1 VLVLVLVLVLA
12 ALSLASPRAARAAGS
27 ESAAVGTRTVVIV
40 FDPHTEAVS
49 QRLRQEIEAI
59 GFEVELR
66 PESGEAVSLES
77 LAATD
82 HAIAAI
88 RVKPLEAGG
97 VEMTVLDR
105 ATGKTVH
112 RELARV
118 SATDPAG
125 EELVATRTVELFRA
139 SLMELDADHPA
150 RGDVRAPE
158 RVQAAVHHEAERQ
171 LRERTGVLSL
181 AAGPALLLMP
191 KWQPSAQFWLEAA
204 WVSSLGVGV
213 SASVQ
218 SPLSPA
224 RLTGDEGAVS
234 LFATSYRVGV
244 IWDSP
249 HNLDFSGRFGA
260 GWAVTTVSLRGDA
273 SSPYVGLQ
281 ADLVAWSPWLSAAA
295 RVRVTSHVALY
306 AELSCMVAVP
316 RETVRFVGRDVGDF
330 ARPACSG
337 AFGPELS
344 WP

>member
-1 VLVLVLVLVLA
+1 MLALVL
-12 ALSLASPRAARAAGS
+12 PCTARAAGADS
-27 ESAAVGTRTVVIV
+27 GAMGARTVVIL
-40 FDPHTEAVS
+40 FEPHTEAVS
-49 QRLRQEIEAI
+49 QRLRQEIEAM
-59 GFEVELR
+59 GFEVELK
-66 PESGEAVSLES
+66 PENGELASLES

-82 HAIAAI
+82 RVIAAI

-139 SLMELDADHPA
+139 SLMELDADHPT
-150 RGDVRAPE
+150 RGDVHAPE
-158 RVQAAVHHEAERQ
+158 VVQATVHHDAERQ
-171 LRERTGVLSL
+171 LRKRTGALSL

-204 WVSSLGVGV
+204 WVSSLGIGV

-224 RLTGDEGAVS
+224 HLTDDEGSVS
-234 LFATSYRVGV
+234 LFATSYRLGV
-244 IWDSP
+244 IWDSQG
-249 HNLDFSGRFGA
+249 NTDFSGRFGA
-260 GWAVTTVSLRGDA
+260 GWAITTLSLRGDA

-281 ADLVAWSPWLSAAA
+281 ADLVAWSPWLSAAGRA
-295 RVRVTSHVALY
+295 RITSHVALY
-306 AELSCMVAVP
+306 AELSCMLALP